1 MIRTQ
6 ELVPDYYIE
15 SSRDFQVLCRLLDY
29 LYNSTKYNSE
39 SLLNATDT
47 ERSKNTI
54 LPLIGDKFGIYD
66 KDSYSTRE
74 MLDAL
79 PSALAYKGS
88 MHSALT
94 LIHSFL
100 DSMDVFDYAA
110 VYKATNEKS
119 ATEISEILRRPIAPY
134 TLVIVLSSYPNLT
147 KLRILDTYLKMVIPT
162 GMYIEYVFGYN
173 KKILDVYKY
182 KDFVVLYY
190 TREEYMLFEDIAHQ
204 TTSVVKGKDDV
215 FTYNVSPISTLNDTE
230 KQFVIDRATE
240 DVELVHAVGVASIE
254 QSKIKVNTPD
264 TPEGGDDEEQE
275 DVARTDVSLTD
286 TAHIG

>member
-39 SLLNATDT
+39 SLLNVTDT

-54 LPLIGDKFGIYD
+54 LPLIGDKFGVYD
-66 KDSYSTRE
+66 KDAYSTRE

-79 PSALAYKGS
+79 PGALAYKGS

-94 LIHSFL
+94 LIHAFL
-100 DSMDVFDYAA
+100 DSMDVFDFAV

-119 ATEISEILRRPIAPY
+119 AAEVSDILRRSIKPY

-190 TREEYMLFEDIAHQ
+190 TKGEHMSLNDKGIYQ
-204 TTSVVKGKDDV
+204 TTSTVKSKNDV
-215 FTYNVSPISTLNDTE
+215 FTYEVNPVSTLNDTE
-230 KQFVIDRATE
+230 KQFIINRTAE
-240 DVELVHAVGVASIE
+240 DVELVHAVGVASAE
-254 QSKIKVNTPD
+254 KGKPD
-264 TPEGGDDEEQE
+264 ELEP
-275 DVARTDVSLTD
+275 AITDVSSTNTSYID
-286 TAHIG
+286 